1 MFQRIAPEQH
11 DTLDDVPEP
20 SENPH
25 LIGHA
30 EPSGMLASAYRAGK
44 LPHAL
49 LFAGP
54 SGIGKAT
61 LAFHLAWHLLAHSQS
76 AGHAPPELARPDP
89 DSPLFR
95 QLAVGAHPSV
105 LHLTRPPND
114 KGTGFKT
121 VVTVDEI
128 RKVNNFLSL
137 TSHDGGYRI
146 VIVDPADDMN
156 VNAANALLKNLE
168 EPPRRTVFIL
178 IAHSA
183 GRLLPTIRSRCQL
196 IRFAPLLPDELLS
209 ALDAVG
215 VPAPAEPG
223 AGHSLVARAG
233 GSVRTAILLM
243 RYGGVDIA
251 EATEKL
257 ARGQE
262 LNAAAAHRLADAVGG
277 RDAAIP
283 FGLFNAHALAMLAE
297 AARSAALAGDIERAG
312 KLSQCF
318 EDLCLAIDDAETYN
332 LDRKQ
337 HALSMIV
344 RLHDTFLM

>member
-30 EPSGMLASAYRAGK
+30 GPSGMLASAYRAGN

-156 VNAANALLKNLE
+156 VNAANALLE
-168 EPPRRTVFIL
+168 
-178 IAHSA
+178 
-183 GRLLPTIRSRCQL
+183 
-196 IRFAPLLPDELLS
+196 
-209 ALDAVG
+209 
-215 VPAPAEPG
+215 
-223 AGHSLVARAG
+223 
-233 GSVRTAILLM
+233 
-243 RYGGVDIA
+243 
-251 EATEKL
+251 
-257 ARGQE
+257 
-262 LNAAAAHRLADAVGG
+262 
-277 RDAAIP
+277 
-283 FGLFNAHALAMLAE
+283 
-297 AARSAALAGDIERAG
+297 G
-312 KLSQCF
+312 K
-318 EDLCLAIDDAETYN
+318 
-332 LDRKQ
+332 KP
-337 HALSMIV
+337 
-344 RLHDTFLM
+344 